1 MLKQFLAGICLTIGV
16 VFLLIPVSVSMN
28 PDATEK
34 DRDAALG
41 GLILG
46 LPTTVWGA
54 WLLVDTRRRQQQMES
69 SFVKLLQDSD
79 GAVTILQLAQTANV
93 SIIEARSY
101 LDDKAV
107 ELQCDFEITDRGGII
122 YHFPIV

>member
-1 MLKQFLAGICLTIGV
+1 
-16 VFLLIPVSVSMN
+16 
-28 PDATEK
+28 
-34 DRDAALG
+34 
-41 GLILG
+41 
-46 LPTTVWGA
+46 
-54 WLLVDTRRRQQQMES
+54 
-69 SFVKLLQDSD
+69 
-79 GAVTILQLAQTANV
+79 LAQTANV